1 MNATDTA
8 TLTGVDAQSDDRL
21 DALFRSHY
29 ARVARV
35 VGRVVHDQARAEEIA
50 VDVFLRWRRSP
61 AAHGDGAE
69 GWLYRTAVRQALDAW
84 RRDRRWAR
92 IERVLTHFGAAP
104 RTPAD
109 LHAGA
114 EQRRQVRTVL
124 AALRRRDAT
133 LLLLWAED
141 LDYAAMAAAIGV
153 RPSSVGTLLRRA
165 QEAFRKDYEARY
177 GHAF

>member
-69 GWLYRTAVRQALDAW
+69 GWLYRTAVR
-84 RRDRRWAR
+84 
-92 IERVLTHFGAAP
+92 
-104 RTPAD
+104 
-109 LHAGA
+109 
-114 EQRRQVRTVL
+114 
-124 AALRRRDAT
+124 
-133 LLLLWAED
+133 
-141 LDYAAMAAAIGV
+141 
-153 RPSSVGTLLRRA
+153 
-165 QEAFRKDYEARY
+165 
-177 GHAF
+177 